1 MSIEQIFTL
10 YLHILGSNPVLFF
23 AACEKRSC
31 VSIGVGSFSVHLERT
46 PGLDSRINLC
56 DDIGTLFNGIYTIT
70 HIYNTSIN
78 SSILRNVSYPI
89 YCQFVVCVQLFWN
102 LNKQCIV

>member
-56 DDIGTLFNGIYTIT
+56 DDIGTLFNGIYIYTIT
-70 HIYNTSIN
+70 HII
-78 SSILRNVSYPI
+78 
-89 YCQFVVCVQLFWN
+89 
-102 LNKQCIV
+102 